1 MIPIEQTVVSL
12 PMAMAL
18 GLAFG
23 LSACTITCLPYLGPV
38 FLANDGGIRQSWCTV
53 LPFSL
58 GRLSSYAAMGT
69 AAGVTGQYLGEGFGL
84 DWLRP
89 VLGTA
94 ALMVGLALLLK
105 RPRPK
110 YCAALQSDTQPLQR
124 MDRGTPPAP
133 RTLMPGGLFLLG
145 ISMALNP
152 CAPLGTVLFSAAI
165 TASALH
171 GLTLGLGFGIGAITI
186 PSLVYGIGVA
196 YLSERLRE
204 ALQNWRVGIERLS
217 AALLIIVGTGNLLA

>member
-1 MIPIEQTVVSL
+1 MIPIEQTVVTL

-38 FLANDGGIRQSWCTV
+38 FLANEGGVRQSWRTV

-58 GRLSSYAAMGT
+58 GRLCSYAAMGT
-69 AAGVTGQYLGEGFGL
+69 AAGMTGQYLGEGIGL

-89 VLGTA
+89 VLGVA
-94 ALMVGLALLLK
+94 ALMVGLALLLR
-105 RPRPK
+105 RPRHKHCTVPQTD
-110 YCAALQSDTQPLQR
+110 AQPLRR
-124 MDRGTPPAP
+124 MNEGVSAP

-165 TASALH
+165 TASAVH

-196 YLSERLRE
+196 YLGERLRE

-217 AALLIIVGTGNLLA
+217 AALLIIVGAGNLLA